1 MKQLSAVVAG
11 YGMRGET
18 YAKYA
23 ITHPEQL
30 VIKAIADPNPV
41 RQEKAR
47 RQYGLTDDAIYN
59 DWRDLCDQPKL
70 ADIAIVGTQ
79 DQMHTEPAL
88 ALIDKGY
95 HLLLEKPMATTAK
108 ECKLI
113 AEAAEK
119 KGVKVVVCHVLRF
132 TQFWYAIKEI
142 LDEGRIGTPLS
153 IIHTEGVGHLHQGHS
168 YVRGNWR
175 NSAESSPM
183 ILAKSSH
190 DMDILQWLLGKP
202 CNKIQSFGDLH
213 YFRAENRPEGATDRC
228 QDCPHRDTC
237 TYEPTRFYSGLKNN
251 PWRDYVAGVTD
262 ATDEQIVEAL
272 NTSPYGRCVFACDN
286 DVVDHQTVNM
296 EFEGGCTAVFT
307 MTAFTEGRT
316 IRIFGTEGE
325 IDADMNSNTVRVHT
339 FNDKKTEVLELEKI
353 GQHIDSGHGG
363 GDAGIMVDLLKL
375 IGGEQPS
382 KSVCD
387 VRVSYLNHVM
397 AFAAEESRQNG
408 GQTVDVA
415 AFVQQL

>member
-1 MKQLSAVVAG
+1 
-11 YGMRGET
+11 
-18 YAKYA
+18 
-23 ITHPEQL
+23 
-30 VIKAIADPNPV
+30 
-41 RQEKAR
+41 
-47 RQYGLTDDAIYN
+47 
-59 DWRDLCDQPKL
+59 
-70 ADIAIVGTQ
+70 
-79 DQMHTEPAL
+79 
-88 ALIDKGY
+88 
-95 HLLLEKPMATTAK
+95 MATTAK
-108 ECKLI
+108 ECKEI

-132 TQFWYAIKEI
+132 THFWYAIKEL
-142 LDEGRIGTPLS
+142 LDAGRIGTPLS

-175 NSAESSPM
+175 NTAESCPM

-190 DMDILQWLLGKP
+190 DMDILQWLLGKD
-202 CNKIQSFGDLH
+202 CLRVQSFGGLH

-228 QDCPHRDTC
+228 QDCPHADTC
-237 TYEPTRFYSGLKNN
+237 TYEPTRFYSGLRNN

-272 NTSPYGRCVFACDN
+272 KTSPYGRCVFACDN
-286 DVVDHQTVNM
+286 DVVDHQTVNL

-325 IDADMNSNTVRVHT
+325 IEADMNTDTIRVHT
-339 FNDKKTEVLELEKI
+339 FNDQKVEVLELEKI

-363 GDAGIMVDLLKL
+363 GDTGIMIDTLKHVN
-375 IGGEQPS
+375 EQPTS

-387 VRVSYLNHVM
+387 VRTSYLNHLM
-397 AFAAEESRQNG
+397 AFAAEESRLT
-408 GQTVDVA
+408 GQVIDLN
-415 AFVQQL
+415 AFSDSI